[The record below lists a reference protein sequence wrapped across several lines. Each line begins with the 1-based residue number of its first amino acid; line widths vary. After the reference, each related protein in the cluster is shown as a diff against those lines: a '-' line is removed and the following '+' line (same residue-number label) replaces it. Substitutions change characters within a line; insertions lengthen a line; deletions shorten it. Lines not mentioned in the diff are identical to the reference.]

1 MQNVIIGLS
10 GLRQVGKSHIARHL
24 VEQHGFTRLHPFDGG
39 KAASR
44 AYFMHLGIDAETAAR
59 MTDGDLKDKPCD
71 VLPVISNVDHGRVGT
86 HYTSRF
92 WMEKF
97 GQFMGSQLGPEWTI
111 EREID
116 RHLRSGQPFRLVAES
131 IVYEAETLR
140 RMGGIILRV
149 EREVDRSLGISG
161 LETDKFGADIV
172 PDHVLKNDG
181 ETLAELYAQVDDFLR
196 DAIGLRQDE
205 AELCP
210 A

>member
-10 GLRQVGKSHIARHL
+10 GKRQVGKSHIARHL
-24 VEQHGFTRLHPFDGG
+24 VEQHGFSRLHPFDGG

-44 AYFMHLGIDAETAAR
+44 GYFRHLGIDEETALR
-59 MTDGDLKDKPCD
+59 MTDGDLKDVPSPI
-71 VLPVISNVDHGRVGT
+71 LPVISNPEHGTVGE
-86 HYTSRF
+86 HYKPRF

-97 GQFMGSQLGPEWTI
+97 GQFMGAQLGPEWTI

-116 RHLRSGQPFRLVAES
+116 RHLRLGQPFRLVAES

-140 RMGGIILRV
+140 RMGGVIIRV
-149 EREVDRSLGISG
+149 EREVDAALAISG
-161 LETDKFGADIV
+161 LETDKFGAEIV

-181 ETLAELYAQVDDFLR
+181 ETLDDLYGQVDELLR
-196 DAIGLRQDE
+196 ETLGLRQDE